1 MTRAASSQKK
11 YKIRHAPWFAQGSR
25 GLRLAPAQAHI
36 IVCRRLSLKES
47 LKELTTHDR

>member
-11 YKIRHAPWFAQGSR
+11 YKIRQAPWFAQGSR
-25 GLRLAPAQAHI
+25 GLRLAPARTHI
-36 IVCRRLSLKES
+36 IVCRRLF